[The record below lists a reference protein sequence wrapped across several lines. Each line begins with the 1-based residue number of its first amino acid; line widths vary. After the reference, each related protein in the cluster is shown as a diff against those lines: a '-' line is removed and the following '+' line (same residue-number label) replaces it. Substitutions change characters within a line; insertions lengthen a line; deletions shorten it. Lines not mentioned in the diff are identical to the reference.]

1 MDIINYEDFKRRIT
15 KDLIKYKYFGDFYSD
30 ILSKTE
36 ECYLK
41 VPKSELYSKK
51 VIYITCMMII
61 NKYFLDKPLN
71 NLSFSNIFFIDL
83 KKLNNAEFF
92 CLENLDWKIEKLF

>member
-15 KDLIKYKYFGDFYSD
+15 KDLIKHNCFGDFHSD
-30 ILSKTE
+30 IMSKTE

-41 VPKSELYSKK
+41 VPKSEIYSKK
-51 VIYITCMMII
+51 VIYITCMMIM
-61 NKYFLDKPLN
+61 NKYFLDKPLD
-71 NLSFSNIFFIDL
+71 NLSFSKIYFIDL
-83 KKLNNAEFF
+83 KKLRDAEFF